1 MVADLTADMDIVGS
15 WCIMTIVYLL
25 SNDPVSG
32 PWI

>member
-1 MVADLTADMDIVGS
+1 MVADLTADMDIFGCLCPV
-15 WCIMTIVYLL
+15 TIVYLL